1 MFGNRI
7 TQLGKNLE
15 DRLEPS
21 LIEGALDYI
30 QYNEEPLA
38 FEILCDHI
46 SEYDVAITSEEYEKI
61 ANLAKE
67 MNLDINE
74 APFKYLKQLVV

>member
-1 MFGNRI
+1 MFGKKI
-7 TQLGKNLE
+7 TQLGKCFE
-15 DRLEPS
+15 GRLDLS

-30 QYNEEPLA
+30 QYNEEVLA

-46 SEYDVAITSEEYEKI
+46 SEYDVAITSEEYEEILSLIK
-61 ANLAKE
+61 N

>member
-1 MFGNRI
+1 MFSAKI
-7 TQLGKNLE
+7 SQLGRSLE
-15 DRLEPS
+15 DRLDPE

-46 SEYDVAITSEEYEKI
+46 SEYDVAITQNEYELI
-61 ANLAKE
+61 TQLTEE
-67 MNLDINE
+67 MKFDINE
-74 APFKYLKQLVV
+74 APFKYLKKLVS

>member
-1 MFGNRI
+1 MFDIKINK
-7 TQLGKNLE
+7 LGRLLE
-15 DRLEPS
+15 GRLDPE

-46 SEYDVAITSEEYEKI
+46 SEYDIKITQREYELISQLIEDMK
-61 ANLAKE
+61 
-67 MNLDINE
+67 LDINE
-74 APFKYLKQLVV
+74 APFKYLKELVV